1 MSWTKTAKTKK
12 CLSQNAQKFFEL
24 SSATPLCANLIYT
37 AVYNPG
43 KHFSPL
49 QMSQVQVELR
59 ESELST
65 DLGNDYQTSY
75 LLEAVLDWLNLSVR
89 DMDMLTNSEKTC
101 RKWCWLDKSKEI
113 HCSNCK
119 SVFKR
124 KHFLSKNEVIVLF
137 LHRSARCW
145 SATVIA
151 NPTIDVPGQN
161 GIHQYHLSS
170 IICRDPE
177 LINFYTYLIRGQHVF
192 KADDNQVITA
202 SGQWMDDINERGFVY
217 IYEKQKS
224 SAPSFPALPLQASFL
239 RQQESLM
246 EVVENMTETAIEGGG
261 TIVREKENE
270 LIHQNGTY
278 LSEYIHKNI
287 YRLQSLLF
295 ILFLLCVLLVIICF
309 FDFYMFVFFLIS
321 VCGVTLV
328 LTTFGQVLE
337 AVN

>member
-1 MSWTKTAKTKK
+1 
-12 CLSQNAQKFFEL
+12 
-24 SSATPLCANLIYT
+24 
-37 AVYNPG
+37 
-43 KHFSPL
+43 
-49 QMSQVQVELR
+49 MSQVQVELR

-101 RKWCWLDKSKEI
+101 RKCKTDFIGLLNSSPLVFLPAMHFNNVASLLGCWLDKSKEI

-295 ILFLLCVLLVIICF
+295 ILFLLCVLFVIICF

-321 VCGVTLV
+321 VCGVTFV
-328 LTTFGQVLE
+328 LT
-337 AVN
+337 